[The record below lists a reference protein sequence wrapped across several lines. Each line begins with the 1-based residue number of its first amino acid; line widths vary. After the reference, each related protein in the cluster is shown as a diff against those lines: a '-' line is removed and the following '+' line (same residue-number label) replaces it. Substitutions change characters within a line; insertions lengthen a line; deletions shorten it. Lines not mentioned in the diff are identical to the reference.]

1 MTCPSCTQAQTNPRS
16 AQMTSGCKSCEGRA
30 LAAMGFTAEEVA
42 GKHLAE
48 VLAAYEKWLPMVK
61 RGKP

>member
-1 MTCPSCTQAQTNPRS
+1 
-16 AQMTSGCKSCEGRA
+16 
-30 LAAMGFTAEEVA
+30 MGFTADEVA
-42 GKHLAE
+42 GKHSAE

>member
-1 MTCPSCTQAQTNPRS
+1 
-16 AQMTSGCKSCEGRA
+16 MTSGCKSCEGRA